1 MSNKSILIADIGGT
15 NARFAI
21 ADRSR
26 QRFSNAQTL
35 EAANFE
41 RLIDAIDSYLQNNS
55 INDISNM
62 CLAVAGPVVDE
73 KVDFPNSHWHVD
85 CTELRAKY
93 GIKHAN
99 LLNDWEAI
107 SYSLSSIDQSDLINI
122 GGDWSSLSD
131 GDFTIGALGPGSGLG
146 VSGLIRRNGQLHPM
160 VTEGG
165 HVGFAP
171 ENKLQIELLSLLQAK
186 FGKRISRERLLSG
199 PGIGNIYAALEVINK
214 SGQSIVSDRP
224 FKSAAKIAIEAF
236 ENRNPLALQTFDVF
250 FEILGQVAGDI
261 ALATGAYDGIF
272 VGGGIALR
280 YPEQLLQS
288 KFRHGFECKGRH
300 SHLMENIPTWL
311 ISHNNPGLLGASVFA
326 TSSTN
331 HEPTQS

>member
-1 MSNKSILIADIGGT
+1 MSNTSILIADIGGT

-21 ADRSR
+21 ADQST
-26 QRFSNAQTL
+26 QRFSQSQTL

-41 RLIDAIDSYLQNNS
+41 RLVDAIDSYLENNS
-55 INDISNM
+55 ICDISKI

-73 KVDFPNSHWHVD
+73 RVDFPNSHWDVN
-85 CTELRAKY
+85 CRELREKY
-93 GIKHAN
+93 NIEEAT

-107 SYSLSSIDQSDLINI
+107 SYSLSSIRQDDLINI
-122 GGDWSSLSD
+122 GGDWPSLQAH
-131 GDFTIGALGPGSGLG
+131 DFTVGALGPGSGLG
-146 VSGLIRRNGQLHPM
+146 VSGLIKRKGQLYPM

-171 ENKLQIELLSLLQAK
+171 ENKLQIELLDLLQSK

-199 PGIGNIYAALEVINK
+199 PGISNIYAALDVIEDPKQNR
-214 SGQSIVSDRP
+214 ISDHP
-224 FKSAAKIAIEAF
+224 FKPAAKIASEAF
-236 ENRNPLALQTFDVF
+236 EDRDSLALTTFDVF

-280 YPEQLLQS
+280 YPKELSQS
-288 KFRHGFECKGRH
+288 KFREGFERKGRH
-300 SHLMENIPTWL
+300 SHLMEKIPTWL
-311 ISHNNPGLLGASVFA
+311 ITHKNPGLLGASVFA
-326 TSSTN
+326 T
-331 HEPTQS
+331 Q